1 MFGKFIHVSVCHR
14 NTWDR
19 LLRNNIE
26 GYLMLFGINIQILV
40 FQQIKK
46 TLPFHGKRETYII
59 WNLQGPLEN
68 KFVVDKIIFQ
78 WND

>member
-1 MFGKFIHVSVCHR
+1 
-14 NTWDR
+14 
-19 LLRNNIE
+19 
-26 GYLMLFGINIQILV
+26 MLFGINIQILV
-40 FQQIKK
+40 FHQMKK

-68 KFVVDKIIFQ
+68 KFAVDKIIFQ

>member
-1 MFGKFIHVSVCHR
+1 
-14 NTWDR
+14 
-19 LLRNNIE
+19 
-26 GYLMLFGINIQILV
+26 MLFGINIQILV
-40 FQQIKK
+40 LQQMNK